1 MKENVSLDQNQYHK
15 LGMDASY
22 LAACALHGQRPD
34 WDGGEDLT
42 ALLKFCKFHSISAI
56 VAMALEE
63 YWRASP
69 AAPEV
74 MKPWKQAKD
83 MAIRKN
89 ILLNAERERILQH
102 LESIGCWYMPL
113 KGSLLQHDY
122 PRFGM
127 RQMGDNDILIDPAM
141 QAQVHEFMCSEGY
154 EAALYQLGNH
164 DEYVKQPLYNFEM
177 HMCLFERIMDP
188 VLADYYT
195 DRTELL
201 QKDEGNGF
209 GYHMSCEDFY
219 IYLTAH
225 AYKHF
230 VLSGIGIRHLLDVY
244 VYLGKYEQT
253 MDWAY
258 VERDLRKMDAWEFH
272 CQCRALSQA
281 LFASPRREHAR
292 SEEEIQL
299 LGAFFSA
306 GAYGTPEQRVQKSL
320 QTLQRGSETA
330 GLLTKIR
337 YVFMR
342 IFPSVER
349 LSMMHPEVKESKWK
363 VFVVWAKRLLS
374 AVFLHPL
381 KTLREIGNLWRAK
394 SKE

>member
-1 MKENVSLDQNQYHK
+1 MKENVSFEQGQYHK

-34 WDGGEDLT
+34 WDGEEDLT
-42 ALLKFCKFHSISAI
+42 ELLKFCKFHSISAI

-63 YWRASP
+63 YWRTAP

-113 KGSLLQHDY
+113 KGSLLQYDY
-122 PRFGM
+122 PKFGM
-127 RQMGDNDILIDPAM
+127 RQMGDNDILVDPAK
-141 QAQVHEFMCSEGY
+141 QSQVYAFMYAEGY
-154 EAALYQLGNH
+154 EAAEYQQGNH
-164 DEYVKQPLYNFEM
+164 DEYIKQPIFNFEM
-177 HMCLFERIMDP
+177 HMCLFERVIAP
-188 VLADYYT
+188 GLSDYYA
-195 DRTELL
+195 DRPGLL
-201 QKDEGNGF
+201 QKDEGNSF
-209 GYHMSCEDFY
+209 GYHMSQEDFY

-244 VYLGKYEQT
+244 VYLGKHEKT

-258 VERDLRKMDAWEFH
+258 VEQELRKMDAWDFH
-272 CQCRALSQA
+272 CQCRELSRT
-281 LFASPRREHAR
+281 LFAVPRREHVC
-292 SEEEIQL
+292 SEQESQL
-299 LGAFFSA
+299 LDAFFGA
-306 GAYGTPEQRVQKSL
+306 GSYGTREQQVQKSL
-320 QTLQRGSETA
+320 QGIQRNGKKA

-342 IFPSVER
+342 LFPSVDF
-349 LSMMHPEVKESKWK
+349 LAVMHPEVKEAKWS
-363 VFVVWAKRLLS
+363 VPVVWAKRLFS
-374 AVFLHPL
+374 AVFSHPL
-381 KTLREIGNLWRAK
+381 KTLREIGNLWKAK